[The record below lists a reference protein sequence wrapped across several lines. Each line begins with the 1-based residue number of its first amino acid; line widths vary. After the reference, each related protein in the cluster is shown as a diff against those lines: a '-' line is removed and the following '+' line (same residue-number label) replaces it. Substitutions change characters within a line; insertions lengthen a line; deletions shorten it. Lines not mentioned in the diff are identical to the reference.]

1 MKSTSKKLFISI
13 PMHGVDEVDILDT
26 RDLIYKSMCKVG
38 DYELLDTYHRDN
50 VPEGAGRLWYLG
62 RSIQDLGQADLV
74 IFAPGWNLAKGCVV
88 EHMACEV
95 YKIPYINWA
104 ETTEGVI
111 RMMSDRDDDDR
122 K

>member
-1 MKSTSKKLFISI
+1 MSKKLFISL
-13 PMHGVDEVDILDT
+13 PMHGIDEVDVMLT
-26 RDLIYKSMCKVG
+26 REHIYQAMKKVG
-38 DYELLDTYHRDN
+38 NYELIENYTHEDAPNDAN
-50 VPEGAGRLWYLG
+50 RLWHLG
-62 RSIQDLGQADLV
+62 RSIQDLGTADLV

-111 RMMSDRDDDDR
+111 QLMHDRYEDDL